1 MEPVAV
7 PRFAL
12 PRDGAIERLTMRLPT
27 HLPWRAPVAAIT
39 SAVFA
44 LAASSPAWAEDKSAD
59 GAAAGLGWEGVWQG
73 TVGQAEVRL
82 CVQRGDS
89 ELHGV
94 YYYKRYLSPI
104 SLNAP
109 RAPQASSQALVL
121 EEQMAV
127 RQPVAKG
134 RASTPASLQAATQ
147 TNGLPRIETVT
158 WRLEPPEPGA
168 AGQAPTLT
176 GSWRSSSKALPVR
189 LTRVPEAART
199 DPNAANDYEG
209 PCEGDAFNAPRELP
223 PRLLVSEARLA
234 VLGQATSTASGTAYR
249 LLTLDFAQRFSA
261 EIRSFELLRDDAGAR
276 RFNQAQRKQLDADQH
291 EVFGCTRAVIG
302 HYFQQGDYNTAAE
315 PVSIGQRW
323 LVLRRNASN
332 YCGGAHPN
340 AYSSYETW
348 RLDDG
353 REVNPWTWFGP
364 KGAVVRT
371 EGEGESRYTTTEIK
385 PAMLAMLAK
394 AWPRDDEGCNDVV
407 TGAFS
412 SSWSIYPSQQGMV
425 FMPQLPHVIYACTEE
440 ITLPWAKV
448 LPLLSAAG
456 RKAAEAARADL
467 AHPPAR

>member
-1 MEPVAV
+1 
-7 PRFAL
+7 
-12 PRDGAIERLTMRLPT
+12 MRLPT
-27 HLPWRAPVAAIT
+27 HLAWRATVAAT
-39 SAVFA
+39 TCAAFA
-44 LAASSPAWAEDKSAD
+44 MAATSPAWAEGKSAD

-82 CVQRGDS
+82 CVQRADS
-89 ELHGV
+89 ELHGA

-109 RAPQASSQALVL
+109 SKAPASSQALVL
-121 EEQMAV
+121 QEQMTV

-134 RASTPASLQAATQ
+134 RASTPATLQAATQ
-147 TNGLPRIETVT
+147 ANGLPRTETVT

-176 GSWRSSSKALPVR
+176 GSWRSSSKALPVK
-189 LTRVPEAART
+189 LTRVPEPVHT
-199 DPNAANDYEG
+199 DPNAANDDEG

-223 PRLLVSEARLA
+223 PRLLAAEARLA
-234 VLGQATSTASGTAYR
+234 VLGQAAAQAVPSSSNMANATAGKATSAAPGTAYR
-249 LLTLDFAQRFSA
+249 SLTLDFAQRFSA